1 MPHLS
6 ATHERECR
14 SEEERWSEMEVN
26 KLILKYTKMGGGG
39 ILKKDGALKGEWD
52 ILWGGEVRPHIF
64 CNQKAPSP

>member
-14 SEEERWSEMEVN
+14 SEEERWAEMEVN
-26 KLILKYTKMGGGG
+26 QLILKYTKMGGGS

-52 ILWGGEVRPHIF
+52 ILWGGGGGGGRVDRIFF
-64 CNQKAPSP
+64 CN